1 MTIENEK
8 TTDNNYEMEKLINEL
23 TSVVEQE
30 VEAFRTLLDG
40 LLEHQTSIVRGDTES
55 VSKSLQKVEKLVKE
69 TRKIKDEVKGKKKD
83 LAKVLK
89 VDGNISIEQIVPMVE
104 DRYAARLNEL
114 RDMLRT
120 LSGKISEANSRNLYL
135 LNHSLRF
142 VDNCIRM
149 LAQGGD
155 QRISYSKRGT
165 LPAKESSLYSGI
177 G

>member
-8 TTDNNYEMEKLINEL
+8 TADNNYEMEKLINEL

-30 VEAFRTLLDG
+30 VEAFRILLDG
-40 LLEHQTSIVRGDTES
+40 LLEHQTTIVRGDTES
-55 VSKSLQKVEKLVKE
+55 VSKSLHKVEKLVKE
-69 TRKIKDEVKGKKKD
+69 TRKIKDEVRGKKND
-83 LAKVLK
+83 LAKVLN
-89 VDGNISIEQIVPMVE
+89 VDGNIPIEQIVPMVE
-104 DRYAARLNEL
+104 ERYAERLNEL
-114 RDMLRT
+114 RNMLNA

-142 VDNCIRM
+142 VDNCIKM

-155 QRISYSKRGT
+155 QQVSYSKRGIM
-165 LPAKESSLYSGI
+165 ASREASLYNGI